1 MSNKIQHFHIDQK
14 IKSEILEKIS
24 AFKNKKILKKIIIIK
39 NESARPNKSFIR
51 EPKWLNHPKC
61 ITLFEFII

>member
-24 AFKNKKILKKIIIIK
+24 LFKNKKIMIIGDVGVDEYIMG
-39 NESARPNKSFIR
+39 AVVCC
-51 EPKWLNHPKC
+51 L
-61 ITLFEFII
+61 